1 MKILITGHDGFI
13 GRNMLAWCHQEEGW
27 TVDGWEWD
35 PHNLPDVTP
44 YDWVIHLGAIADMT
58 ETDVDLVMNSAS
70 GCSTNATN
78 TEHTSNMRAQAQ
90 STETPET
97 LVNMLLVIHRLL
109 MLGASIYLIV
119 GCFNKG
125 LL

>member
-35 PHNLPDVTP
+35 PHNLPD
-44 YDWVIHLGAIADMT
+44 A
-58 ETDVDLVMNSAS
+58 
-70 GCSTNATN
+70 N